1 MEANAHIAPNGKLSS
16 YSLFWN
22 MKIGH
27 NELIFEYVMGISSRY
42 QIAAGASKQ
51 APPYQRGCKR
61 TSFLDF

>member
-1 MEANAHIAPNGKLSS
+1 
-16 YSLFWN
+16 

-42 QIAAGASKQ
+42 QIAAGASGQ
-51 APPYQRGCKR
+51 TSPYQCGCKR